1 MKEVKDE
8 STNKG
13 RILPRFQ
20 FRGWTGDDL
29 RLFVSDKAESQ
40 ALVDRLMDQVR

>member
-8 STNKG
+8 TTNMGKV
-13 RILPRFQ
+13 LPRFQ

-29 RLFVSDKAESQ
+29 RVFVSSPEESN
-40 ALVDRLMDQVR
+40 ALANEINDEVR